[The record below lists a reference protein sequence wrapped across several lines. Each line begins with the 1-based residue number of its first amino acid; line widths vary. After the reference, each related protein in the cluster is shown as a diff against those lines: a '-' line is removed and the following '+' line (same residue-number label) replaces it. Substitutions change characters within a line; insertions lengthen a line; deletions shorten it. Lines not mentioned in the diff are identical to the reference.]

1 MRALRALTENVPKPT
16 NDTPPPPASVR
27 VTLSSTASTA
37 LVASARDNP
46 AAAATDSISSPL
58 FMHSPLQIDI
68 QIYKCGMP
76 KTVPASPF
84 TFKIEERLLPFF
96 NGEYLRNSPTPR
108 QP

>member
-1 MRALRALTENVPKPT
+1 
-16 NDTPPPPASVR
+16 
-27 VTLSSTASTA
+27 
-37 LVASARDNP
+37 
-46 AAAATDSISSPL
+46 
-58 FMHSPLQIDI
+58 MHSPLQIDI

-96 NGEYLRNSPTPR
+96 NGETLRISPTPR